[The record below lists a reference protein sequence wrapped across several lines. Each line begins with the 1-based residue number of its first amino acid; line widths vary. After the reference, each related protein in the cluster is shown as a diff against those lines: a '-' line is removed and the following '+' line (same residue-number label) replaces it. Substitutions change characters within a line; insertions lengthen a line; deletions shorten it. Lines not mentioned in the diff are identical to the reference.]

1 MRNQVRR
8 VLIAEDNP
16 HDVTPLFQ
24 AFKKRPA
31 WEIAVVDDGMEALDY
46 LFKHEKYTDVWRPDL
61 FILSLQMPLLH
72 GYEVLEQIKDIPYL
86 ASIPVVIWT
95 ASQREEDIARAY
107 ERGAAAFISKPAG
120 DDEMKRC
127 AIAIRTFW
135 DSVQFLY
142 ND

>member
-1 MRNQVRR
+1 
-8 VLIAEDNP
+8 VLIAEDDP
-16 HDVTPLFQ
+16 HDVTPLLR

-46 LFKHEKYTDVWRPDL
+46 LFKRGKYTDAWWPDL
-61 FILSLQMPLLH
+61 FILSLQMPLIH
-72 GYEVLEQIKDIPYL
+72 GYEVLEEIKDIPYL

-107 ERGAAAFISKPAG
+107 ERGAAAFVTKPVG
-120 DDEMKRC
+120 DDEMQQC

-135 DSVQFLY
+135 DRVQFLY
-142 ND
+142 NK

>member
-1 MRNQVRR
+1 MLDRARR
-8 VLIAEDNP
+8 VLVAEDDP
-16 HDVTPLFQ
+16 HDVTLLRR

-31 WEIAVVDDGMEALDY
+31 WEIAVVYDGMEAINY

-61 FILSLQMPLLH
+61 FILSLQMPLIH
-72 GYEVLEQIKDIPYL
+72 GHEVLEQIKDIPYL

-107 ERGAAAFISKPAG
+107 ERGAAAFISKPVG
-120 DDEMKRC
+120 DDEMQQC

-135 DSVQFLY
+135 DRVQFLY
-142 ND
+142 NK